1 VFRVNKKKGGA
12 AAVKRRLPRHSLMGM
27 ILVPFPRVWN
37 IQAPVI
43 ERPCRPA
50 YRRVQAVFSAKNAPF
65 LYSSALALVGEELT
79 DAPARF
85 ISGVVFYDV
94 QYYHVPGVRRV
105 TLRRGHAVAVYLL
118 PAPRL
123 P

>member
-1 VFRVNKKKGGA
+1 MFRVNKKKGGA

-65 LYSSALALVGEELT
+65 LYSFPLALVFPALT
-79 DAPARF
+79 DDGTVRLFTGMDAFTAKA
-85 ISGVVFYDV
+85 VVL
-94 QYYHVPGVRRV
+94 PPP
-105 TLRRGHAVAVYLL
+105 VAAYIITPFLT
-118 PAPRL
+118 RL
-123 P
+123 F